1 MALSL
6 NENSRVIVRLG
17 LIPVVVIFIFG
28 AGVKVAAFWG
38 DYTADAEGRDS
49 VLSSAIETNQR
60 AIETNQR
67 AIEANHKSAAIEAN
81 DRIRG
86 SDFDHWLQL
95 LKVSNPETNLSIPNR
110 PRSSRN

>member
-60 AIETNQR
+60 AIETN
-67 AIEANHKSAAIEAN
+67 HKTAAIEAN

-95 LKVSNPETNLSIPNR
+95 LKASNPETNLSIPNR